1 MSKISKLNE
10 LKNLVRVEKI
20 RITDEVI
27 AELRAGSFDIEDFS
41 AGQALEIA
49 RDHVEGKIFYQEEC
63 RSEALYGWDG
73 LWTRE
78 DKAKLEQLRDD
89 LDLVT
94 TALKKADEAFNAKM
108 PF

>member
-10 LKNLVRVEKI
+10 LNNLVRVEKI
-20 RITDEVI
+20 RITDEVL
-27 AELRAGSFDIEDFS
+27 AELRAGSFDIEGDC

-49 RDHVEGKIFYQEEC
+49 RDHVEGDIDYQEEC

-78 DKAKLEQLRDD
+78 DKAKVEQLHSD

-94 TALKKADEAFNAKM
+94 AALKKADEAFNAKM